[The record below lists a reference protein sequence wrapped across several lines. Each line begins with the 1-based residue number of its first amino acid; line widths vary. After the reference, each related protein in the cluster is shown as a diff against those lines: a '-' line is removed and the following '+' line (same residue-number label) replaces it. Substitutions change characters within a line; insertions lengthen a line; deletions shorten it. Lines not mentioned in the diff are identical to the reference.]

1 MDKNSLSHTT
11 WECKYHLVFAPKYRR
26 QVIYGQI
33 KADDNNRIARIMQR
47 QSCSEKEAVKAMHT
61 TDKDRARFYQYYS
74 DKKWGDAKTYDLT
87 IDSGKLGI
95 DKTVELILD
104 YVKYRFQ

>member
-1 MDKNSLSHTT
+1 
-11 WECKYHLVFAPKYRR
+11 
-26 QVIYGQI
+26 
-33 KADDNNRIARIMQR
+33 
-47 QSCSEKEAVKAMHT
+47 MHT